1 MHGELS
7 IGLHLKK
14 RRSHMLAACTASGIR
29 AITLHTLDRVLA
41 FCYLN
46 DVALCPLHVE
56 GLRIRILCSFF

>member
-1 MHGELS
+1 
-7 IGLHLKK
+7 
-14 RRSHMLAACTASGIR
+14 MLAACTASGIR

-56 GLRIRILCSFF
+56 GLRIRILCSFLGRDISVSVISLAAL